1 MQDHVKPG
9 ELLEQPKGQSAAK
22 ENGEIFKPIDL
33 NPKYSVSNFGRV
45 RNNKT
50 NKILSPRN
58 LQGYQRVAFYVDGK
72 PTDFRIH
79 RLVAKAFIPNP
90 ENKPQVNHING
101 NKSDNHVNN
110 LEWCTNGENVRHAL
124 RTGLIDT
131 RNISLA
137 VRGAKHPRAKLS
149 EKQVMEIKKKLK
161 YQTGLSLAKE
171 YNVTPSLISLIRNNK
186 KWSHIQSSTTI
197 ES

>member
-72 PTDFRIH
+72 QTDFRIH
-79 RLVAKAFIPNP
+79 RLVAKAFILSP

-124 RTGLIDT
+124 RTGLIDP

-137 VRGAKHPRAKLS
+137 VRGEKHPRAKLS

-161 YQTGLSLAKE
+161 YRTGLSLAKE

>member
-1 MQDHVKPG
+1 MPDHVKPG
-9 ELLEQPKGQSAAK
+9 ELLEQPKGQSATK
-22 ENGEIFKPIDL
+22 EDDEILKPIDL
-33 NPKYSVSNFGRV
+33 NPKYSVSNLGRV

-58 LQGYQRVAFYVDGK
+58 LCGYQRVSFYVDGK
-72 PTDFRIH
+72 PTDLRIH

-101 NKSDNHVNN
+101 NKGDNHVNN
-110 LEWCTNGENVRHAL
+110 LEWRTNGENIRHAF

-131 RNISLA
+131 RKLSLA
-137 VRGAKHPRAKLS
+137 NRGEKHPRAKLS
-149 EKQVMEIKKKLK
+149 ERQILEIKKKLK
-161 YQTGLSLAKE
+161 HQTGLSLAKE

-186 KWSHIQSSTTI
+186 KWYHLQSSTTI